1 MRVAR
6 VGWGWLTAVACSW
19 FPPSSYLCVAM
30 MELFADVEMD
40 RTLYR
45 EYNLMDAPS
54 IKGVIEEVLDKIPLV
69 NQSAS
74 SVYAELMAL
83 GGQIVSI
90 VGGVLLGCY

>member
-1 MRVAR
+1 
-6 VGWGWLTAVACSW
+6 
-19 FPPSSYLCVAM
+19 M